1 MLKNLLKEW
10 KNLRYIELNNE
21 VLQKKN
27 GFFQLEKDHEAMLDF
42 QQEVSQKMFSFTS
55 EEDRIHYLIEHNYY
69 ENFLE
74 KYTMDAIIKLTN
86 LVFKYNFT
94 FQSFMAISKFYKDY
108 ALKTNDKQ
116 KYLEKYEHRIVAT
129 ALHLGQGDMAMAERL
144 AIAMIEQRYQP
155 ATPTFLNAGRAR
167 RGELVSCFLLEMDDT
182 LNSIGM
188 NINTAM
194 QLSKVGG
201 GVALN
206 LSKLRSRGES
216 IKDVAHAAK
225 GVVPVMKLLEDSFNY
240 ADQMGQRKGAGAVY
254 LNIFHAD
261 VEEFLDTKKINSD
274 EKSRIQTLSLGLI
287 VPDKFF
293 ELAAENKPF
302 YVFYPLSVEKA
313 YGISLDDI
321 DIDAM
326 YEQLVADERVLKK
339 ELNARALLTQIATT
353 QFESGYPYIIY
364 KSTANKENPLK
375 DLGQI
380 KMSNLC
386 TEIFQLQT
394 TSVINDYGVADE
406 IGYDICC
413 NLGSLNIVNVME
425 SKNIEHSVAAGMD
438 ALTAVSDMSHIQNAP
453 GVQKANEDFH
463 SVGLGAMNLHGYLAK
478 NKIPYESEEAQ
489 DFVRTFFMIINF
501 YSIKRSMEIARKK
514 GQTFKGFEK
523 SEYAKGTYFDK
534 YLATD
539 FSPRREY
546 IQNLF
551 TDIYIPTQAD
561 WQQLMKDVQEYGLYH
576 SYRLAIAPTQ
586 SISYIQ
592 NATPSIM
599 PIVDHVEAR
608 TYGNSTTYYPM
619 PYLSIENFFY
629 YKSSY
634 NMDMLNVIDLVS
646 EIQQHVDQGIST
658 ILYVTNEVTTRELA
672 RLYIYAHKKGLKSL
686 YYTRTKNLTVDE
698 CIACAV

>member
-1 MLKNLLKEW
+1 M
-10 KNLRYIELNNE
+10 RYIELNNE

-27 GFFQLEKDHEAMLDF
+27 GFFQLEKDQEAIVEF
-42 QQEVSQKMFSFTS
+42 EKEVAEKLQPFAS
-55 EEDRIHYLIEHNYY
+55 EEERIHYLIDNNYY
-69 ENFLE
+69 EDFLAKYALLDILTLTE
-74 KYTMDAIIKLTN
+74 KIFA
-86 LVFKYNFT
+86 YNFK

-108 ALKTNDKQ
+108 ALKTNNKQ
-116 KYLEKYEHRIVAT
+116 FYLERYEHRIIAT
-129 ALHLGQGDMAMAERL
+129 ALHLGQGDIKLASRL
-144 AIAMIEQRYQP
+144 AVSMIEQRYQP
-155 ATPTFLNAGRAR
+155 ATPTFLNSGRAR

-194 QLSKVGG
+194 QLSKIGG

-206 LSKLRSRGES
+206 LSKLRARSES

-225 GVVPVMKLLEDSFNY
+225 GVVPVMKLLEDAFNY

-293 ELAAENKPF
+293 ELAEKNEPF
-302 YVFYPLSVEKA
+302 YVFYPLSVERA
-313 YGISLDDI
+313 YGISLDDMNI
-321 DIDAM
+321 DDM
-326 YEQLVADERVLKK
+326 YETLVADSRVEKK
-339 ELNARALLTQIATT
+339 LLNARAMLTQIATT
-353 QFESGYPYIIY
+353 QFESGYPYIVY
-364 KSTANKENPLK
+364 KSTANKYNPLK
-375 DLGQI
+375 GIGQV

-394 TSVINDYGVADE
+394 TSVINDYGVEDE
-406 IGYDICC
+406 IGYDINC

-425 SKNIEHSVAAGMD
+425 AKNIEDSVSSGMD
-438 ALTAVSDMSHIQNAP
+438 ALTAVSDMSHVHNAP
-453 GVQKANEDFH
+453 GVQKANEAFH

-478 NKIPYESEEAQ
+478 NRIPYESDEAQ
-489 DFVRTFFMIINF
+489 DFVRTFFMIVNF
-501 YSIKRSMEIARKK
+501 YSIKRSMEIARAR
-514 GQTFKGFEK
+514 QETFKDFGK
-523 SEYAKGTYFDK
+523 SEYASGAYFEK
-534 YLATD
+534 YLTTD
-539 FSPRREY
+539 FSPRSEY
-546 IQNLF
+546 VAGLF
-551 TDIYIPTQAD
+551 DGIHVPTPSD
-561 WQQLMKDVQEYGLYH
+561 WETLMKDVQTHGLYH
-576 SYRLAIAPTQ
+576 SYRMAIAPTQ

-599 PIVDHVEAR
+599 PIVDHVESR

-619 PYLSIENFFY
+619 PYLSVENFFY
-629 YKSSY
+629 YKSAY
-634 NMDMLNVIDLVS
+634 NMNMLNVIDLVA

-658 ILYVTNEVTTRELA
+658 ILYVTNEVSTRELS

-686 YYTRTKNLTVDE
+686 YYTRTKNLTVEE